1 MIKRALQPLLWFCLL
16 TSTLALASGLALS
29 AASLT
34 PPTALPHR
42 PLGLT
47 ASGPPCHQPQGC
59 LLWCCTV
66 YITKFCAAITCSS
79 P

>member
-34 PPTALPHR
+34 PQLH
-42 PLGLT
+42 
-47 ASGPPCHQPQGC
+47 CHTTRQ
-59 LLWCCTV
+59 
-66 YITKFCAAITCSS
+66 A
-79 P
+79 

>member
-34 PPTALPHR
+34 SPLHCHTAR
-42 PLGLT
+42 
-47 ASGPPCHQPQGC
+47 
-59 LLWCCTV
+59 
-66 YITKFCAAITCSS
+66 
-79 P
+79 

>member
-34 PPTALPHR
+34 PQLHCHTAR
-42 PLGLT
+42 
-47 ASGPPCHQPQGC
+47 
-59 LLWCCTV
+59 
-66 YITKFCAAITCSS
+66 
-79 P
+79 